1 MFRVL
6 IVDDEPVIRKG
17 ITSFIDW
24 ENEGITVDDQYAN
37 GAEALSAL
45 EKHPYDI
52 LITDIKMPLLGGIE
66 LTKKALELYPW
77 LKVILISNYSDFEYV
92 KEGLKLG
99 AVDYLLKLTLKK
111 DDLLAVLRRC
121 ITMLREERKKDSEL
135 NHYQQEAVY
144 LERKRVEQEMKRL
157 IVQEQ
162 TSYSSTAW
170 APAWLEHSYACV
182 YLMLDGAEEWRENH
196 GFLYMQFLL
205 EEWQKRFYE
214 QIEIGTAMI
223 VAESSM
229 FLILPN
235 LNGADQQQ
243 QLLQWKQLVEKE
255 WDVSTSAGI
264 VTERGINSII
274 KGFTNSFS
282 ACQRRFFEGPGRFY
296 HMNGSE
302 TGLEKIRI
310 DKKIHDWK
318 PFFEMISNGDPTSS
332 AIEYALKRW
341 NGGALTPEQV
351 KQEACSLLT
360 GTYRLLRADESML
373 PVRHELLF
381 QAETIDQMVS
391 LLVCQLGE
399 IRTTFTPKLIDNGYD
414 EKLIR
419 KALEYI
425 ASHYTENITLQSVA
439 DIVHLSKSYFSLYF
453 KKQTGRNFVDYLID
467 LRIREA
473 KRLLVENENRI
484 YDVAEAAGF
493 KDVKYFSK
501 VFKKVTGLTPMAY
514 REKHQVSKI
523 G

>member
-24 ENEGITVDDQYAN
+24 EKEGIMVDDQYAN

-45 EKHPYDI
+45 EKQPYDI

-121 ITMLREERKKDSEL
+121 ITMLKEERKKDSEL
-135 NHYQQEAVY
+135 NRYQQEAVY
-144 LERKRVEQEMKRL
+144 LERKRVEQEMKKL

-162 TSYSSTAW
+162 PSFSSTEW
-170 APAWLEHSYACV
+170 APSWLEHSYACV
-182 YLMLDGAEEWRENH
+182 YLMLDGAEELRENH

-205 EEWQKRFYE
+205 EEWQKMFYK

-223 VAESSM
+223 VAESSL
-229 FLILPN
+229 FLILPD
-235 LNGADQQQ
+235 LNGAEQQ
-243 QLLQWKQLVEKE
+243 QLIQWKQYIEKE
-255 WDVSTSAGI
+255 WHVSTSAGI
-264 VTERGINSII
+264 VTEQGINNYF
-274 KGFTNSFS
+274 KGFTDSFS
-282 ACQRRFFEGPGRFY
+282 ACQRRFFEGLGGFY
-296 HMNGSE
+296 HMNRSE
-302 TGLEKIRI
+302 NIKI
-310 DKKIHDWK
+310 DKKIHDWW
-318 PFFEMISNGDPTSS
+318 PFFDMISNGDPTSS
-332 AIEYALKRW
+332 AIEYALKLW
-341 NGGALTPEQV
+341 NGGSLPSEQV

-360 GTYRLLRADESML
+360 GTYRLLGAEESML
-373 PVRHELLF
+373 PELHDLLF
-381 QAETIDQMVS
+381 KAETIDQMVS
-391 LLVCQLGE
+391 MLVCQLEE
-399 IRTTFTPKLIDNGYD
+399 IRTTFTPKLIDHGYD
-414 EKLIR
+414 EELIK

-425 ASHYTENITLQSVA
+425 AAHYTENITLQSVA

-501 VFKKVTGLTPMAY
+501 VFKKVTGLTPMTY
-514 REKHQVSKI
+514 REKHQVSRI